1 MATPALSFS
10 PRSRSAFLSSSGSR
24 LGPQDPRGTRTAPSL
39 LSSQE
44 RRPHPALYFI
54 PLPRMHRCVWIQGHY
69 IWLQSSFMP
78 LPGC

>member
-1 MATPALSFS
+1 MATPALSF
-10 PRSRSAFLSSSGSR
+10 PRRSRSAFLSSSCSR
-24 LGPQDPRGTRTAPSL
+24 LGSQAHAGPALLPPCFPPKPGAPT
-39 LSSQE
+39 
-44 RRPHPALYFI
+44 PALYFI